1 MTEAM
6 PLLDPHNGF
15 HRKTALQPLLCRRRR
30 WVLRMRVDHSPIAR
44 LHTLEL
50 HNSLE
55 IWRAKCLAQ
64 DALPSWESIWQK
76 KRKHSGIGF
85 GAVSVEKTRS
95 WRRQVDHTV
104 KVKPDILLDRMRTV
118 ISTKEKPI
126 GGENIG
132 EKILFVMKALLVE
145 EIVFVCW
152 MSSCLLLG
160 VLEKEFWKEI
170 ACEKMETVQY
180 ACDVDAVPS
189 HLLLI
194 SLVAG
199 VTEPMLYIR
208 MLFSMF
214 AWNVED
220 HYLYREFVITFA
232 KADHAG
238 FSHGFNGGEA
248 MNFAISDWFPL
259 RAIASRIYALLNRI
273 PLLHHEELLCKEAM
287 LLYASMELEASH
299 TSILL
304 RFLLLI

>member
-1 MTEAM
+1 
-6 PLLDPHNGF
+6 
-15 HRKTALQPLLCRRRR
+15 LQLGEGLFYVKQ
-30 WVLRMRVDHSPIAR
+30 VLSTGCPPKLGEH
-44 LHTLEL
+44 
-50 HNSLE
+50 
-55 IWRAKCLAQ
+55 LA
-64 DALPSWESIWQK
+64 K

-95 WRRQVDHTV
+95 WSRQVDHTV

-238 FSHGFNGGEA
+238 FSH
-248 MNFAISDWFPL
+248 
-259 RAIASRIYALLNRI
+259 
-273 PLLHHEELLCKEAM
+273 
-287 LLYASMELEASH
+287 
-299 TSILL
+299 
-304 RFLLLI
+304 